1 MIIRIILII
10 FLAFAVSRVYLQLKR
25 GMLKILSFLFWIAV
39 FLGAIIFIIDP
50 SLTGRLAK
58 LLGIGRGADVVIYFS
73 IALLFYLLFRIYIY
87 IENLRHEITELI
99 SQLALKEDKKAP
111 IKIK

>member
-1 MIIRIILII
+1 MIIRAVLII

-25 GMLKILSFLFWIAV
+25 GTLKILGFLFWITV

-50 SLTGRLAK
+50 GLTGRLAK

-87 IENLRHEITELI
+87 IEDLKHEITELI
-99 SQLALKEDKKAP
+99 SQLALKEDKKEP
-111 IKIK
+111 TKTK